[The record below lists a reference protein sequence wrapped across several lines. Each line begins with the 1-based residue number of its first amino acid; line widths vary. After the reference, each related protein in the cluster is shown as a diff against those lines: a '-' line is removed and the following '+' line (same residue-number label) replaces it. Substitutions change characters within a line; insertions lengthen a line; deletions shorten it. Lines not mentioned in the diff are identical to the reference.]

1 MCTPTSSRFLCRDR
15 FVTSARRESVYLQR
29 RPSATAGPPE
39 RLLGVTLRA
48 PSSLRQEQ
56 DPPDEAESEARWA
69 GRGQVHLP
77 TRLLAS
83 RRRACNGSLSVTD
96 RFAPRST
103 SRSRMTVSTAPPAPS
118 GAELR
123 YLRVSPRHGSACGA
137 SLSGRV
143 SAVGLHHL
151 AVGAWWSSRWPGM
164 AAGRG
169 STDSGAPSGRS
180 PRHVRMW

>member
-1 MCTPTSSRFLCRDR
+1 VSGPICHF
-15 FVTSARRESVYLQR
+15 
-29 RPSATAGPPE
+29 RPPRICLPATAAIRHCWTTG

-77 TRLLAS
+77 TTARESPTSMQRFVVRDRSVRSPQQSEPNDGIDGAS
-83 RRRACNGSLSVTD
+83 SAI
-96 RFAPRST
+96 
-103 SRSRMTVSTAPPAPS
+103 RSRIAVFEGQPPARICMRR
-118 GAELR
+118 GT
-123 YLRVSPRHGSACGA
+123 